1 MTREQFIGHVKRE
14 QGALMRFLLALCC
27 GNRDDAGDIAQETLI
42 KAYIALD
49 RYDERE
55 HFAAW
60 IRRIAYNT
68 FINHRKKR
76 QREATQPIEQARH
89 ITGGQEADSTFVGE
103 ELHRAL
109 AALPHS
115 ERTAIVLHYIEGFKI
130 NEITQITGCSE
141 AAVKKQLQRGREE
154 LKRRIKR

>member
-1 MTREQFIGHVKRE
+1 MTREQFISTIKRE

-27 GNRDDAGDIAQETLI
+27 GDHDDASDIAQETLI

-55 HFAAW
+55 QFAAW

-68 FINHRKKR
+68 FINHRKKQ
-76 QREATQPIEQARH
+76 QREATQTIEQARH
-89 ITGGQEADSTFVGE
+89 IAGGQEADSTFAGE

-109 AALPHS
+109 AALPQG
-115 ERTAIVLHYIEGFKI
+115 ERTAIVLHYIEGLKI

-141 AAVKKQLQRGREE
+141 AAVKKQLQRGREQ
-154 LKRRIKR
+154 LKRRITR

>member
-1 MTREQFIGHVKRE
+1 
-14 QGALMRFLLALCC
+14 MRFLLALCC
-27 GNRDDAGDIAQETLI
+27 GDRDDAGDIAQETLI

-76 QREATQPIEQARH
+76 QREATQPIEQAGH
-89 ITGGQEADSTFVGE
+89 IAGGQEADSTFVGE

-109 AALPHS
+109 TALPHS